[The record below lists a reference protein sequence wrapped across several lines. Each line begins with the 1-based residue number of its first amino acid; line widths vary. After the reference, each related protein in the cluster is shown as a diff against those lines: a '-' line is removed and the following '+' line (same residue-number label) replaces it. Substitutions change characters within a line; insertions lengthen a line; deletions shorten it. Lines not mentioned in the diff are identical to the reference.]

1 MFKVIRTNTTK
12 VRLFSARC
20 STCQHFFA
28 LFVSRL
34 NNKRVLQPLYRGMD
48 TRRYVSRSCII
59 GIVALIVLS
68 ICPQHHFAQER
79 KVQNRPYIDMRRW
92 HYGFLF
98 GLHMQD
104 LEFTNNGYIHT
115 LEDGTQES
123 WFTDVAAYNPGFS
136 VGVLG
141 ELYLTEHL
149 SLRIIPTMHFGDK
162 MIYFR
167 EQLSGAVEK
176 QNIKSTYLSVPV
188 DVKYAAQRFNNYR
201 PYVVAG
207 IAPMLDLTVKK
218 QKALLTQR
226 FDLALE
232 LGLGCDFYLPF
243 FKLIPELKFCFGLTD
258 LLVKDRRDLIDKN
271 LLKYTYAL
279 DGASS
284 RMIILTLYF
293 E

>member
-1 MFKVIRTNTTK
+1 MNVIRH
-12 VRLFSARC
+12 VRHTWMLGAM
-20 STCQHFFA
+20 
-28 LFVSRL
+28 
-34 NNKRVLQPLYRGMD
+34 VL
-48 TRRYVSRSCII
+48 V
-59 GIVALIVLS
+59 VLS
-68 ICPQHHFAQER
+68 VLPMKNFAQER

-115 LEDGTQES
+115 LEDGADES
-123 WFTDVAAYNPGFS
+123 WFADVAAYNPGFS

-149 SLRIIPTMHFGDK
+149 ALRFIPTMHFGDK
-162 MIYFR
+162 MVYFH
-167 EQLSGAVEK
+167 EQISGVMEK
-176 QNIKSTYLSVPV
+176 QNIKSTYFSVPV
-188 DVKYAAQRFNNYR
+188 NVKYAAQRFNNYR

-207 IAPMLDLTVKK
+207 VAPMLDLTVKK
-218 QKALLTQR
+218 QKALLTKR

-232 LGLGCDFYLPF
+232 MGFGCDFYLPF

-258 LLVKDRRDLIDKN
+258 LLVKDRSDLIDKN
-271 LLKYTYAL
+271 LLKYTQSL

-284 RMIILTLYF
+284 RMVVLTLYF

>member
-1 MFKVIRTNTTK
+1 MSTK
-12 VRLFSARC
+12 K
-20 STCQHFFA
+20 HFIHSW
-28 LFVSRL
+28 L
-34 NNKRVLQPLYRGMD
+34 
-48 TRRYVSRSCII
+48 I
-59 GIVALIVLS
+59 GIIAFIGLS
-68 ICPQHHFAQER
+68 VIPQQHFAQER

-104 LEFTNNGYIHT
+104 LEFTNNGYVHT

-123 WFTDVAAYNPGFS
+123 WFADVAAYNPGFS

-141 ELYLTEHL
+141 ELYLTKHL
-149 SLRIIPTMHFGDK
+149 ALRFIPTMHFGDK
-162 MIYFR
+162 MVRFR
-167 EQLSGAVEK
+167 EQFNGAVDK
-176 QNIKSTYLSVPV
+176 QNVKSTYFSIPV
-188 DVKYAAQRFNNYR
+188 DVKYTAQRFNNYR

-207 IAPMLDLTVKK
+207 LAPMLDLTVKK

-243 FKLIPELKFCFGLTD
+243 FKLIPELKFCFGLTN
-258 LLVKDRRDLIDKN
+258 LLVKDRSDLIDKN
-271 LLKYTYAL
+271 LLKYTQSL

-284 RMIILTLYF
+284 RMVVLTFYF